1 MSPGSPSR
9 FFSLPPVSSSVLD
22 SGLKVYVI
30 QRRELPLVSIHLIIP
45 CGAEA
50 DPPGRAGLAHL
61 TAEML
66 TLGTQKRSA
75 SQLAAE
81 IDGLG
86 ASLSAA
92 SGWNSTSLHLFGLS
106 EDFQHLIDLLLE
118 IYAEPAFSP
127 EEFEQLK
134 QRRLATLV
142 QQKDES
148 QIIADE
154 RFLELLFQGTPY
166 DHPVYGTLKS
176 LPALVCGESRDF
188 YRRTFLPPGS
198 LVVMAGD
205 LEPEVCFRW
214 AEDHFRSAVQGFQGL
229 RQEESSPPS
238 LCGVRTIL
246 VDRPDLTQS
255 QIRLGHVGIPH
266 AHPDYV
272 AFEVMNYI
280 LGAGGFAS
288 RLMRKIRSE
297 LGYTYGIRGSLEPR
311 KHSGP
316 FTISTFTPTETTF
329 PLVQEVFSVI
339 RSFMA
344 QGATD
349 QEREEAVSFL
359 TGSYPMKFETLSQ
372 MASRIIQA
380 ELHELGLEYLACY
393 PDRVSAVSM
402 EELARV
408 ARTHIHP
415 ERMLIVVVGRVE
427 KFRREFEQLGPVE
440 IRE

>member
-1 MSPGSPSR
+1 MSTLSPSR
-9 FFSLPPVSSSVLD
+9 FFSLPPVSSAVLKN
-22 SGLKVYVI
+22 GLKVYVV
-30 QRRELPLVSIHLIIP
+30 QRRELPLASIHLVLP

-66 TLGTQKRSA
+66 TLGTRKRSA

-81 IDGLG
+81 VDGMG
-86 ASLSAA
+86 ASLSAS
-92 SGWNSTSLHLFGLS
+92 SGWNSTSLNLFGLS
-106 EDFQHLIDLLLE
+106 EDFQRLIDLLLE
-118 IYAEPAFSP
+118 VYTEPAFLP

-134 QRRLATLV
+134 QRRIAALV

-154 RFLELLFQGTPY
+154 RFQELLFQGTPY

-176 LPALVCGESRDF
+176 LPPLLCGESHDF

-198 LVVMAGD
+198 LLVMTGD
-205 LEPEVCFRW
+205 LEAEACFRW
-214 AEDHFRSAVQGFQGL
+214 AEDHFPPAVPGSPSFGP
-229 RQEESSPPS
+229 EESPSPS
-238 LCGVRTIL
+238 SAAVRTIL
-246 VDRPDLTQS
+246 LDRPELTQS
-255 QIRLGHVGIPH
+255 QIRLGHIGIPH
-266 AHPDYV
+266 AHPDYL
-272 AFEVMNYI
+272 AFEVMSYI

-288 RLMRKIRSE
+288 RLMRRIRSD
-297 LGYTYGIRGSLEPR
+297 LGFTYGIRGSLEPR

-329 PLVQEVFSVI
+329 PCVQEIFSVI
-339 RSFMA
+339 RSFVGE
-344 QGATD
+344 GATD

-372 MASRIIQA
+372 VAYRIIQA
-380 ELHELGLEYLACY
+380 ELHDLGWEYLARY
-393 PDRVSAVSM
+393 PERISTISLED
-402 EELARV
+402 LARV
-408 ARTHIHP
+408 ARAHIHP
-415 ERMLIVVVGRVE
+415 ERMLIIVVGRVE

-440 IRE
+440 MME